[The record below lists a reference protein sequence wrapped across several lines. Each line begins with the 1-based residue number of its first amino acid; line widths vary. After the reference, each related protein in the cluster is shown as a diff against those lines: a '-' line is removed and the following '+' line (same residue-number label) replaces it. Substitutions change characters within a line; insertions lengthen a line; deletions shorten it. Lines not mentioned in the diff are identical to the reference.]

1 MKRKTILDTTMDTTA
16 PASEAA
22 AEPSLGAS
30 AAAQAVPEPAP
41 AAPASE
47 PPAAPAQEPPA
58 PASAPAQAPMGG
70 GGGGGDAPT
79 PQSTINLEPREFEV
93 HEAAKALR
101 LRQRVLLTRTK
112 GRRDVRGRLWAP
124 AEKIA
129 AAAGLEP
136 GLCRMLL
143 EKGCGKGDLPAG
155 AEWAEV
161 TTVLPGGGAAGRLAG
176 RGEGVVL
183 RLAPWKKTAVGDEIV
198 VKKSTTG
205 AWREP

>member
-1 MKRKTILDTTMDTTA
+1 MKRKTISDTIMDTTE
-16 PASEAA
+16 PVSGAA
-22 AEPSLGAS
+22 AEPSQGVS
-30 AAAQAVPEPAP
+30 DAAQNVPETAP
-41 AAPASE
+41 AAPAPE
-47 PPAAPAQEPPA
+47 PPAAPA
-58 PASAPAQAPMGG
+58 SPAQEPMGG

-79 PQSTINLEPREFEV
+79 PQSTINSAPREFEV
-93 HEAAKALR
+93 HEASRVLR
-101 LRQRVLLTRTK
+101 IRQRVLVGRTK
-112 GRRDVRGRLWAP
+112 GRRDIRGRLWAS

-136 GLCRMLL
+136 GLCRTLL

-176 RGEGVVL
+176 RGECVVL